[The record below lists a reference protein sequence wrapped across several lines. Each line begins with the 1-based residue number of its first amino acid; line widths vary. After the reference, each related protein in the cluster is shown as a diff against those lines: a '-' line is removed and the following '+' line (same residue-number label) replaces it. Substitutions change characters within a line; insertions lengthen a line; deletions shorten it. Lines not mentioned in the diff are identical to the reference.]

1 MTVELNL
8 PVTVQDVRS
17 FSEANGEP
25 TWFTELRTAALDK
38 VTGLDLPK
46 PDRTNITKW
55 DFVNFP
61 AHSVVSEE
69 FTTLDA
75 LPEEAKGLIDLEAQ
89 GNLYIQRNN
98 TPAYIKTSQELSD
111 KGVIFT
117 DMLTAVR
124 EHGELVQKYFMT
136 EAVKVDEHKLTA
148 LHAALVN
155 GGVFVYVPKKT

>member
-25 TWFTELRTAALDK
+25 AWFTELRAAALDK

-61 AHSVVSEE
+61 AHTVDSEG
-69 FTTLDA
+69 FASLDA
-75 LPEEAKGLIDLEAQ
+75 LPEEAKGLIDFEAQ
-89 GNLYIQRNN
+89 ENLYVQRNN
-98 TPAYIKTSQELSD
+98 TPAFIKTSQELAD

-117 DMLTAVR
+117 DILTAVR
-124 EHGELVQKYFMT
+124 EHGDLVKST
-136 EAVKVDEHKLTA
+136 L
-148 LHAALVN
+148 
-155 GGVFVYVPKKT
+155 

>member
-25 TWFTELRTAALDK
+25 AWFTELRAAALDK

-61 AHSVVSEE
+61 THTVHSEAFSS
-69 FTTLDA
+69 LDG

-89 GNLYIQRNN
+89 ENLYIQRNN
-98 TPAYIKTSQELSD
+98 TPAYLKTSQELTD

-117 DMLTAVR
+117 DILTAV
-124 EHGELVQKYFMT
+124 
-136 EAVKVDEHKLTA
+136 
-148 LHAALVN
+148 VN
-155 GGVFVYVPKKT
+155 MVSLCKNTL

>member
-25 TWFTELRTAALDK
+25 AWFTELRAAALDK

-61 AHSVVSEE
+61 THTVHSEAFSS
-69 FTTLDA
+69 LD
-75 LPEEAKGLIDLEAQ
+75 G
-89 GNLYIQRNN
+89 
-98 TPAYIKTSQELSD
+98 S
-111 KGVIFT
+111 
-117 DMLTAVR
+117 
-124 EHGELVQKYFMT
+124 
-136 EAVKVDEHKLTA
+136 
-148 LHAALVN
+148 
-155 GGVFVYVPKKT
+155 